1 MGFYTQV
8 PMTQEQLDAES
19 LARQR
24 EEVEL
29 RDGVVVDSVVI
40 PTGTQ
45 AESNMLWRAPLALF
59 QARPFTTIRQ
69 TCGVGL
75 VRRGDSGCPRS
86 A

>member
-40 PTGTQ
+40 PAGTQ
-45 AESNMLWRAPLALF
+45 AESDMLWRALSGYKTLSLSPLE
-59 QARPFTTIRQ
+59 PHRQ
-69 TCGVGL
+69 PL
-75 VRRGDSGCPRS
+75 
-86 A
+86 